1 MGTRRWLHFGLV
13 TVIAAVGMLAACSSP
28 EPTPT
33 PTEAPPT
40 ATATVA
46 PTATPTPTP
55 TATATATPGPTATP
69 TLTPT
74 PFPTPTV
81 SSVGTEFFL
90 ELIAPTELEI
100 ITAEATLVVSGR
112 TRVDAVVTVN
122 DDVVTP
128 DADGLFEAP
137 VHLEFGANIIE
148 VVASVA
154 SNEQDSIVITAV
166 YLP

>member
-1 MGTRRWLHFGLV
+1 MPTS
-13 TVIAAVGMLAACSSP
+13 TPTA
-28 EPTPT
+28 EQPTPT
-33 PTEAPPT
+33 PVPT
-40 ATATVA
+40 ATATPA
-46 PTATPTPTP
+46 PTS
-55 TATATATPGPTATP
+55 TP

-90 ELIAPTELEI
+90 ELLTPTELEI
-100 ITAEATLVVSGR
+100 ITTDAMLVVSGR
-112 TRVDAVVTVN
+112 TRVDAVVTIN
-122 DDVVTP
+122 DDIASP
-128 DADGLFEAP
+128 GADGRFEAT
-137 VHLEFGANIIE
+137 VALEVGANIIE

>member
-1 MGTRRWLHFGLV
+1 MGNPRRFSLPLLL
-13 TVIAAVGMLAACSSP
+13 AAVSVVGLAACSSP

-33 PTEAPPT
+33 PTIEPA

-46 PTATPTPTP
+46 PTLTAIATPVP
-55 TATATATPGPTATP
+55 TP

-90 ELIAPTELEI
+90 ELLTPTELEI
-100 ITAEATLVVSGR
+100 ITSDATLVVSGR

-122 DDVVTP
+122 DDITTP
-128 DADGLFEAP
+128 DADGHFEAI
-137 VHLEFGANIIE
+137 VTLEFGANIIE

-154 SNEQDSIVITAV
+154 SNEQDSVVITAV

>member
-1 MGTRRWLHFGLV
+1 MGKLRQHRIGLL
-13 TVIAAVGMLAACSSP
+13 IALAIIGTIAACSSP
-28 EPTPT
+28 EPTAT
-33 PTEAPPT
+33 PTAEQ
-40 ATATVA
+40 
-46 PTATPTPTP
+46 PTPTP
-55 TATATATPGPTATP
+55 VATATATAAPTPTP

-90 ELIAPTELEI
+90 ELLTPSELEI
-100 ITAEATLVVSGR
+100 ITSEATLVVAGR
-112 TRVDAVVTVN
+112 TRVDAVVTIN
-122 DDVVTP
+122 DDIASP
-128 DADGLFEAP
+128 DADGRFEATIP
-137 VHLEFGANIIE
+137 LEFGANIIE